1 MNTHLIP
8 FPRRLQHAHAPSGR
22 STRAPLR
29 RSLPSPARARIST
42 TWLVIGGALVLFD
55 IEFGLA
61 YLLHFAAALFD

>member
-1 MNTHLIP
+1 VNSLFIP
-8 FPRRLQHAHAPSGR
+8 FPRRLQHAHTRGGR

-29 RSLPSPARARIST
+29 RSLPAPARSRVST

-61 YLLHFAAALFD
+61 YLLHFAAALLD